1 MIDLPWP
8 WLDNLPGPSG
18 RRHQSI
24 FTSED
29 PPLRWRERRLT
40 GGIRRGPET
49 LRLSLG
55 RRAVRIKRRLVL
67 TYAEVLLM
75 VGYHGPLDLPAGI

>member
-8 WLDNLPGPSG
+8 RLDNLPGPSG
-18 RRHQSI
+18 RLHQSI

-49 LRLSLG
+49 LRLSPG
-55 RRAVRIKRRLVL
+55 RVQGLMWLQYRLRSSVAEYALVR
-67 TYAEVLLM
+67 T
-75 VGYHGPLDLPAGI
+75 